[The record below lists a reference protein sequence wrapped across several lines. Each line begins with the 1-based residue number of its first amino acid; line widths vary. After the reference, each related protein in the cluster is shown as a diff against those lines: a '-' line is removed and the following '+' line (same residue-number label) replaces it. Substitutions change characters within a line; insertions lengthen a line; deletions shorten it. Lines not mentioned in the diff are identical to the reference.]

1 MKKLKLPKSLVATL
15 AAPALVALV
24 VPAGQALA
32 QGQTETK
39 IRLMA
44 DALRARDSG
53 DLDTAKKNLEELLA
67 IAPNDATVQRLLSGV
82 NSSIAARASG
92 APAVAAAPAVS
103 TEPVAV
109 NFPPKAVEQPKAAD
123 TKPAEVKTPE
133 ETALSQADALAK
145 QENQRLKTLVSE
157 AYAKRGTARSLAK
170 EGKFDEASVVLDGA
184 IASLPANNAATSEAI
199 GDLQAEKNGLLLEKA
214 QYALKEGDTVGAR
227 AALDAY
233 AQASSNDSKAKSLE
247 RKIEKTELNPPL
259 QPIEK
264 VSPKYIA
271 DKKEVAKLLAK
282 AKSQYLAADIDGAQE
297 TYRIVESI
305 DTDNTEAKA
314 MLTRIAAQK
323 ASSGELNRDK
333 TRQQML
339 EEVTNSWQRPG
350 VYVDRVLDTT
360 VKPTTSLLSQKLN
373 NIVIPNVNFNGVE
386 LSRVIST
393 LSVISGEYD
402 KSEGAKG
409 VNIVLVDPSQKN
421 PTVSITL
428 RDLSLRRILDLI
440 TESTS
445 YQYEV
450 QSDTIIV
457 RPGGETSTLE
467 NAFFPVTRATVLRM
481 TGIGSAA
488 STPAAAADPFA
499 APAAAPAG
507 GGGGAG
513 GESAALQSFLEQAG
527 VKFSTTPGSSLVYDG
542 SAIIVNQSSK
552 NIEKIRN
559 ILNRYNDVRQ
569 VEIEAKFMEV
579 QEGAL
584 EELGVNWTASQNN
597 RASRTAQTGN
607 RSVAGAFSPSSTS
620 SQGTIAIQDT
630 RTFTRSTTTQTL
642 IGDTNG
648 NGVADPGEVISASTT
663 VAISD
668 VGTEPTGTISRT
680 PIINTAP
687 SLPGSAL
694 LGAATG
700 DLVSATAVLGD
711 FDVSATIR
719 ALSQKSGTDLLSSP
733 KVTVLSGNPANI
745 VVAQE
750 FRYPQSYGETQSTV
764 SSSNTGGSAISIT
777 AGTPQEFTTR
787 NVGVELKVTPTVE
800 EDDYSIS
807 LDLTPRVTEFEGFV
821 EYGGQSVA
829 IGGTTTV
836 TVPSGFYQPI
846 FSTREVTT
854 KVTVWDGATLVMGGL
869 TREEVKKVSD
879 KVPLLGDI
887 PLLGRLFRS
896 KGESTSKR
904 NLLIFVTANLVS
916 PGGSLKKQSLKSVPQ
931 ASTFQNPT
939 VVTPGGSESRV
950 RAGNK

>member
-1 MKKLKLPKSLVATL
+1 MKKLKLPKSVIATL
-15 AAPALVALV
+15 AAPALLSLV
-24 VPAGQALA
+24 VPAGRVLA

-44 DALRARDSG
+44 DALRARDNG
-53 DLDTAKKNLEELLA
+53 DLDVAKKNLEELLA
-67 IAPNDATVQRLLSGV
+67 IAPNDATVQRLLAGV
-82 NSSIAARASG
+82 NASIAARASG
-92 APAVAAAPAVS
+92 AAPQVAATPVS
-103 TEPVAV
+103 SSSEPVEV
-109 NFPPKAVEQPKAAD
+109 SYPPKAQPAA
-123 TKPAEVKTPE
+123 PVQTPE
-133 ETALSQADALAK
+133 EKAVSQADALAK
-145 QENQRLKTLVSE
+145 QENLRIKGLV
-157 AYAKRGTARSLAK
+157 ADANAKKGSARDLAK
-170 EGKFDEASVVLDGA
+170 DGRFDEAAAVLDGA
-184 IASLPANNAATSEAI
+184 INSLPANNPATDETIA
-199 GDLQAEKNGLLLEKA
+199 DLQAEKNGLLLEKA
-214 QYALKEGDTVGAR
+214 QAALRSGDTVGAR

-233 AQASSNDSKAKSLE
+233 AQATSDNKKVAGVSRSIDKV
-247 RKIEKTELNPPL
+247 ELNPPL

-264 VSPKYIA
+264 INPQFIA

-297 TYRIVESI
+297 TYRTVESI

-314 MLTRIAAQK
+314 MLTRIASEKAQ
-323 ASSGELNRDK
+323 SGELNRTK
-333 TRQQML
+333 TRAQML

-350 VYVDRVLDTT
+350 VYVDRD
-360 VKPTTSLLSQKLN
+360 VKPPTVASGNLLSQKLN
-373 NIVIPNVNFNGVE
+373 NIIIPSVSFNGVE
-386 LSRVIST
+386 LSRVMST
-393 LSVISGEYD
+393 LSVISSEYD
-402 KSEGAKG
+402 KSEGSKG
-409 VNIVLVDPSQKN
+409 VNIVVVDPSQKN
-421 PTVSITL
+421 PNVSITL

-450 QSDTIIV
+450 QSDTVVI

-488 STPAAAADPFA
+488 ATPAASADPFA
-499 APAAAPAG
+499 APTAAPAG
-507 GGGGAG
+507 GGGGG
-513 GESAALQSFLEQAG
+513 GESGALQAFLEQAG

-542 SAIIVNQSSK
+542 SAIIVNQSTK
-552 NIEKIRN
+552 NIERIRN

-584 EELGVNWTASQNN
+584 EELGVNWSAQQSNRNVTVGDVTGRNANTQNRFLPEVFTPTSQ
-597 RASRTAQTGN
+597 STQGSIAQQNIRGIDPFTG
-607 RSVAGAFSPSSTS
+607 
-620 SQGTIAIQDT
+620 AIISD
-630 RTFTRSTTTQTL
+630 TTT
-642 IGDTNG
+642 
-648 NGVADPGEVISASTT
+648 
-663 VAISD
+663 
-668 VGTEPTGTISRT
+668 T

-687 SLPGSAL
+687 TLPGATL
-694 LGAATG
+694 LGAGSGNLLA
-700 DLVSATAVLGD
+700 ATAVLGD
-711 FDVSATIR
+711 FNVAATIR

-807 LDLTPRVTEFEGFV
+807 LDLSPKVTEFEGFV

-829 IGGTTTV
+829 IGGSTTV

-854 KVTVWDGATLVMGGL
+854 RVTVWDGATLVMGGL
-869 TREEVKKVSD
+869 TREEVKKTSD

-887 PLLGRLFRS
+887 PVVGRLFRS

-916 PGGSLKKQSLKSVPQ
+916 PGGSLKKQSLKSIPQ
-931 ASTFQNPT
+931 SSIFQNPT
-939 VVTPGGSESRV
+939 VVTPGSAESRV
-950 RAGNK
+950 RGGNK